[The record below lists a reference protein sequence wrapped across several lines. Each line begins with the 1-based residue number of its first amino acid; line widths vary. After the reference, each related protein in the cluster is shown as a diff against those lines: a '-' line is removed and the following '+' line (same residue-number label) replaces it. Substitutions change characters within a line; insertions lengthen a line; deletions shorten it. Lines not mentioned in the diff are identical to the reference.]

1 MEDIFFL
8 TIGPFH
14 PKLYGF
20 YNSASKEVCHRT
32 PEMFF
37 RSCAGSPVASH
48 SSSWHLTNIPAMFV
62 GCGLCAVG
70 VVRSAS
76 PVLLLVV
83 HVCDPPH
90 IPHRLTVSGKRG
102 SHCRA
107 LAFLEALHR
116 SAGRSP
122 NRSYRLAEW
131 SNLFLSS
138 SPSFCQEQEHVFSYK
153 CHPVG
158 GTLRDSEWVTSHISG
173 LGLGWY
179 ALDHSG
185 SPSCLFLFAL
195 SFVIYCLLLLN
206 TVMDTWALLSL
217 FHFIL
222 SKLGSFS
229 FVFSCCFSC
238 IWNQDT

>member
-107 LAFLEALHR
+107 LR
-116 SAGRSP
+116 GDP
-122 NRSYRLAEW
+122 IAERW
-131 SNLFLSS
+131 LSLKH
-138 SPSFCQEQEHVFSYK
+138 FTGVL
-153 CHPVG
+153 G
-158 GTLRDSEWVTSHISG
+158 GL
-173 LGLGWY
+173 
-179 ALDHSG
+179 
-185 SPSCLFLFAL
+185 P
-195 SFVIYCLLLLN
+195 
-206 TVMDTWALLSL
+206 TVPTDLLSGAIY
-217 FHFIL
+217 FFPVPQV
-222 SKLGSFS
+222 SVKNKNMSFP
-229 FVFSCCFSC
+229 
-238 IWNQDT
+238 INATQ